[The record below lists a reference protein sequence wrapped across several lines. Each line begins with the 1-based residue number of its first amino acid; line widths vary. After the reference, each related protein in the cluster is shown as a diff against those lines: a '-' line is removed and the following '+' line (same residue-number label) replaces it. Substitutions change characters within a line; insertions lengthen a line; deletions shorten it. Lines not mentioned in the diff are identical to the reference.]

1 MSQPKY
7 TPHQRR
13 RIAMEALVSE
23 RTVIRWLAEPHSVSE
38 HSVLRIERAIA
49 ALGMQQTLPTVVIT
63 GA

>member
-1 MSQPKY
+1 
-7 TPHQRR
+7 
-13 RIAMEALVSE
+13 MEALVSE